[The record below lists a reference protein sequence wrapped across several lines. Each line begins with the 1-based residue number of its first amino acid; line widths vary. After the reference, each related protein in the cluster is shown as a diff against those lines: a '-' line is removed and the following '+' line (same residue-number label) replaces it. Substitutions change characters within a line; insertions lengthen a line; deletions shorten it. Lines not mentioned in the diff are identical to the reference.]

1 MAAHELVRKRMVELQ
16 QKLAE
21 DRGVVMDGRDIGTHV
36 LPGAALK
43 VFMSATVEERARRR
57 FEENK
62 KRDILRPL
70 VELQEEIAMRD
81 KMDSEREVAPL
92 KQAQDAV
99 FLDTTPLTIAEAA
112 EAILKLAQERL
123 MGS

>member
-1 MAAHELVRKRMVELQ
+1 
-16 QKLAE
+16 
-21 DRGVVMDGRDIGTHV
+21 
-36 LPGAALK
+36 
-43 VFMSATVEERARRR
+43 
-57 FEENK
+57 
-62 KRDILRPL
+62 
-70 VELQEEIAMRD
+70 MRD